1 VSGPIIGAMSAPTGS
16 TARREP
22 AGSDAASVLAGL
34 CPYVLAEGGAW
45 RSARPATEHRCHA
58 VRPPAALTGDQ
69 QRRLCLVPA
78 HAACP
83 TYIDARQRHEQAL
96 RDAGVHVDRL
106 AGRRT
111 IALTRPIP
119 VLFERPFSGPR
130 APTITGRTRRL
141 AEVAL
146 VLVMLLA
153 AALMVVARF
162 AGVGLLGSN

>member
-1 VSGPIIGAMSAPTGS
+1 MSAPTES
-16 TARREP
+16 APRREP
-22 AGSDAASVLAGL
+22 AGQDTASVLAGL
-34 CPYVLAEGGAW
+34 CPYVVADGGSW
-45 RSARPATEHRCHA
+45 RAARPAAEHRCHA

-83 TYIDARQRHEQAL
+83 TYVDARQRHEQAL
-96 RDAGVHVDRL
+96 RDAGVHLDRL

-111 IALTRPIP
+111 VALTRPIP

-153 AALMVVARF
+153 AALMVAARF
-162 AGVGLLGSN
+162 AGFGLLGTN